1 MEKAPNNLIVGLITT
16 IIVLVILWK
25 VVNGVWLRPKKME
38 KLLRRQGFK
47 GNPYKFIVGDV
58 KDIIKQTKAALQKPI
73 SLDDDHLPRIVCFIH
88 DIIQK
93 HGKHCIAWMGPTPW
107 LIITDAEK
115 IKDVLT
121 KYEDFQKPNH
131 PFTQLLMVGLF
142 GLEGGTWVKHR
153 RIINPAFHMDKLK
166 SMFHS
171 IQESCSLMTSS
182 WEEIVSKD
190 GSGSGSGSGS
200 SEIDVWPYLES
211 LTGDIISRVAFG
223 SSYEKG
229 RKICALQTEQVNLSI
244 AGPQP
249 SNYIPGWRFL
259 PTKKN
264 RRVKEICKEIEESL
278 TGIIDS
284 RKKEM
289 EAGVGT
295 KDDLL
300 GILLESNMKEIKEN
314 GNEKGK
320 GLTTKE
326 VVDECKIFYLA
337 GSETTSTLIVWALV
351 LMSKHPIWQ
360 NRARDEV
367 LQVFGKD
374 GVPTFQGL
382 THLKTV
388 TMILNETLR
397 LYTPAYMLLRKVYKD
412 TKLRDMMIPAGT
424 EILLPLCVVHQ
435 DVKLWGEDAKEFNP
449 ERFAQGVS
457 NATKGQPIYFP
468 FSTGPRFCIGQN
480 LSMLEAKL
488 TLAMI
493 LQRFSFTVSPTYTHA
508 PFGTLTVRPQH
519 GANLILTKL

>member
-1 MEKAPNNLIVGLITT
+1 METTLNYPIPSLITT
-16 IIVLVILWK
+16 IILVIVLIILWK
-25 VVNGVWLRPKKME
+25 AVNGVWLRPKKME

-47 GNPYKFIVGDV
+47 GNPYKLIVGDV
-58 KDIIKQTKAALQKPI
+58 KEIITQTKAALRKPI
-73 SLDDDHLPRIVCFIH
+73 SLEDDHLPRIVCFIH

-93 HGKHCIAWMGPTPW
+93 HGEQCFAWMGPTPW
-107 LIITDAEK
+107 LIITNAEK
-115 IKDVLT
+115 IKDVLI

-142 GLEGGTWVKHR
+142 GLEGDTWVKHR

-166 SMFHS
+166 SMFHL
-171 IQESCSLMTSS
+171 IHESCSLMTTS
-182 WEEIVSKD
+182 WEEIISKG
-190 GSGSGSGSGS
+190 GSNST
-200 SEIDVWPYLES
+200 EIDVWPYLES

-229 RKICALQTEQVNLSI
+229 RRICDLQREQVNLSI
-244 AGPQP
+244 ASPQA

-278 TGIIDS
+278 TEIIDS

-300 GILLESNMKEIKEN
+300 GILLESSMREIKEN

-351 LMSKHPIWQ
+351 LMSKHQIWQ
-360 NRARDEV
+360 ERARAEV
-367 LQVFGKD
+367 LQLFGKD
-374 GVPTFQGL
+374 EIPTFQGL
-382 THLKTV
+382 SHLKIV

-412 TKLRDMMIPAGT
+412 TKLQDVLVPAGT
-424 EILLPLCVVHQ
+424 EILLPLCIIHQ
-435 DVKLWGEDAKEFNP
+435 DINLWGSDAKEFNP
-449 ERFAQGVS
+449 ERFAQGIS
-457 NATKGQPIYFP
+457 TATKGQPIYYP

-480 LSMLEAKL
+480 LSLLEAKL

-493 LQRFSFTVSPTYTHA
+493 LQRFSFAVSPTYIHA
-508 PFGTLTVRPQH
+508 PHGTLTVRPQH
-519 GANLILTKL
+519 GANLILTKI